1 MDTRY
6 LVQRRQTWYVRVTV
20 PPKLR
25 KAVGNTHIVRTL
37 KTRDLVEAQR
47 LRHVAVAQIKAELD
61 AIDKGED
68 GTAVSAALIWR
79 EAWINADARAQDP
92 DHQHTEQQSVELAI
106 ETHAEK
112 VEEAQGLDAAKDF
125 YRIATSKSPL
135 LSETRDLWLP
145 EASRTITKQ
154 TARQYGSD
162 TNRFLEWAKKKRVLL
177 VSDVNKRL
185 AGSYVSEAF
194 PDVAAK
200 TVNRHISSLSMWW
213 RWLEQKGMTETNP
226 WQGQVLRVKGKRAS
240 KEDKRRPYNADEIR
254 TLLIGLEERPLNALF
269 RLGLFTGARL
279 DELCSLQTKDVVE
292 RENGWWLS
300 ITEGKTEN
308 AVRVI
313 PVHSAI
319 EPLVLTLKKEAA
331 SAKGNPDGWL
341 FPGITPGGPDEKRS
355 WNVSKKFT
363 RERRKLGID
372 TPQTVFHSTRMNLA
386 EALEAGEV
394 PLPTAKL
401 IVGHERG
408 DLTFGGYSK
417 GQYVDL
423 KAAIERA
430 VFPPSIIELL

>member
-20 PPKLR
+20 PPRLR

-37 KTRDLVEAQR
+37 KTRDLAEAQR

-61 AIDKGED
+61 AIGKGED
-68 GTAVSAALIWR
+68 GRAVAAALIWR
-79 EAWINADARAQDP
+79 DAWINADNEAKDP
-92 DHQHTEQQSVELAI
+92 DHEHTAQQGVEFAI
-106 ETHAEK
+106 ESRAE
-112 VEEAQGLDAAKDF
+112 EIEATQGPEAAKDF

-135 LSETRDLWLP
+135 LSETRDLWVP
-145 EASRTITKQ
+145 EVSRTITKQ
-154 TARQYGSD
+154 TARQYDSD
-162 TNRFLEWAKKKRVLL
+162 TNRFLEWATKKRVLL

-200 TVNRHISSLSMWW
+200 TINRHISSLSMWW
-213 RWLEQKGMTETNP
+213 RWLEQKGFVEANP
-226 WQGQVLRVKGKRAS
+226 WQGQVLRVKGKRAG
-240 KEDKRRPYNADEIR
+240 KDEKRRPYTAEEIC
-254 TLLIGLEERPLNALF
+254 TLLTGLEGRPLDALF

-279 DELCSLQTKDVVE
+279 DELCSLQAKDVQE
-292 RENGWWLS
+292 QEGSWWLS

-308 AVRVI
+308 AVRMI

-319 EPLVLTLKKEAA
+319 EPLVVTLKNDAA

-341 FPGITPGGPDEKRS
+341 FPSITPGGPDNKRS

-363 RERRKLGID
+363 RERRKLGVD
-372 TPQTVFHSTRMNLA
+372 TPQTVFHSTRKNLA

-394 PLPTAKL
+394 PLSTAKL

-408 DLTFGGYSK
+408 DMTFGVYSK
-417 GQYVDL
+417 GQFVDL
-423 KAAIERA
+423 KAAIEKA
-430 VFPPSIIELL
+430 VFPAIVLSLV